1 MSPYGA
7 DRTIRRHSR
16 LSAIEPKQTKVDFVP
31 GTVCALMTR
40 SGPPPPKCLIGVP
53 ISRPVMPTKSP
64 HFKWNDLMKKNL
76 LIAGLFLVTLAM
88 PLAAQAQG
96 VPGGAAHGFN
106 EGNRI
111 AGPVGAVVGT
121 AVGGVIGGVEGVLG
135 VDHRYYVSD
144 SPERPVV
151 YRHHW
156 RHRHHRRHM

>member
-1 MSPYGA
+1 MSASGGKADEGEFCARDSLCVNDPKRTAATEMPHRGA
-7 DRTIRRHSR
+7 NFS
-16 LSAIEPKQTKVDFVP
+16 
-31 GTVCALMTR
+31 
-40 SGPPPPKCLIGVP
+40 
-53 ISRPVMPTKSP
+53 PVMPTKSP

-76 LIAGLFLVTLAM
+76 LVAGLFLVTLAM